1 MTGIVLAGGENRRMG
16 TDKAFLSV
24 DGRPLI
30 QHVLAVLTGIFPR
43 VIIVTNS
50 PEAYGNYVQTIVT
63 DVIEKRGPLT
73 GIHAGLR
80 ASVDEYNFIVA
91 CDMPF
96 LNPGLITF
104 MTEAAEGYDVV
115 VPELRGQYEPLH
127 ALYHRRLLPAIE
139 GLIARDSRAI
149 QELFSGA
156 RVRSITVDEINRF
169 DPRRRSFINL
179 NTPQEYKEVLC
190 SDSVY
195 RN

>member
-1 MTGIVLAGGENRRMG
+1 MG

-50 PEAYGNYVQTIVT
+50 PEAYHSFEQRVVT

-73 GIHAGLR
+73 GMHAGLR
-80 ASVDEYNFIVA
+80 ASVDAYNFIVA

-104 MTEAAEGYDVV
+104 MTEAADGYDVV
-115 VPELRGQYEPLH
+115 VPEIGGKYEPLH
-127 ALYHRRLLPAIE
+127 AVYHRRLVPVIE
-139 GLIARDSRAI
+139 GLIAHDSRPI
-149 QELFSGA
+149 QALFDGA
-156 RVRSITVDEINRF
+156 RVRNITGDEIDRF